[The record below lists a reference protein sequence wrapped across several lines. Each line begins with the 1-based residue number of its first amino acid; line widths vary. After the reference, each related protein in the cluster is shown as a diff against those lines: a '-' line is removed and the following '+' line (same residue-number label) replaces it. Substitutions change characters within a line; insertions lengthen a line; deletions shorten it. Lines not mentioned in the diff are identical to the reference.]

1 MTKYPDSFDEVFRAS
16 LAAAEQRLNGE
27 DAPSRVWAAWTVALR
42 EGDAALVE
50 RLRTEPN
57 EGVRASLVSVVAN
70 AERAPLLGSVLVL
83 DASSLVRETAAR
95 VLCHMA
101 NEVAPVVPLLRL
113 VLQADK
119 AVVVRVAIV
128 EELPE
133 ASPALRELL
142 LLAFADEALE
152 VQVAAVQR
160 ALLLGVEVEACERA
174 VASRPQLSERVAR
187 GLVLRDGVVSSVA
200 AARTPRFRRE
210 LLQSAAE
217 LRLSMRG
224 LDWWQLLELDGA
236 LVQVARAG
244 FFASL
249 MPPDLE
255 LFLHLFTSLDF
266 HQSPTLLFLTERLL
280 AVTPPSTIDACAAQL
295 ADLMRGLEAL
305 PEDEATGFDDELVID
320 ESPGLTERERLVRLL
335 DEALK
340 RSVDPQR

>member
-1 MTKYPDSFDEVFRAS
+1 MTMHPDSFDEVFRAS
-16 LAAAEQRLNGE
+16 LAVAEQRLNGE

-70 AERAPLLGSVLVL
+70 GERAPLLGSVLVL
-83 DASSLVRETAAR
+83 DPSSLVRETAAR

-101 NEVAPVVPLLRL
+101 NELEPVVQLLRL

-128 EELPE
+128 EEFPE
-133 ASPALRELL
+133 TSPALRELL

-160 ALLLGVEVEACERA
+160 ALLLGVEVEACELA
-174 VASRPQLSERVAR
+174 VASRPLLSERVAR
-187 GLVLRDGVVSSVA
+187 GLVLRDGVVSSVS

-210 LLQSAAE
+210 LLESAAE

-236 LVQVARAG
+236 LTQVARSG
-244 FFASL
+244 FLASL

-255 LFLHLFTSLDF
+255 LFLHVFTSLDF

-295 ADLMRGLEAL
+295 TDLMRGLEAL
-305 PEDEATGFDDELVID
+305 PETASGGFDDELLVD
-320 ESPGLTERERLVRLL
+320 EEHDLTDLGRLVRSLKA
-335 DEALK
+335 ALS
-340 RSVDPQR
+340 R